1 MLKLNV
7 KRLKELLNKFDDDVE
22 IMIRNSNNPCGN
34 IAELYQVEK
43 SSYGFFGDSI
53 PCIILNSANSKE
65 METDQ
70 EENIIDYLEVRE

>member
-43 SSYGFFGDSI
+43 SSYGFFGASI
-53 PCIILNSANSKE
+53 PCIILNSASSKE